1 MVCLT
6 GTNMTQNFSAAAP
19 DKSGPETPGG
29 TRSAPTSS
37 AAAAP
42 AGSSATTAQ
51 APSPASQ
58 DLVNSA
64 ATFSTLSAASGQWV
78 PALAGQ
84 LW

>member
-1 MVCLT
+1 MACVN
-6 GTNMTQNFSAAAP
+6 GTSMTQNFSAAKP

-37 AAAAP
+37 AASAP

-64 ATFSTLSAASGQWV
+64 ATFSTLSAASGQ
-78 PALAGQ
+78 
-84 LW
+84 